1 MTATP
6 GGPRTGAPISTWSLD
21 EDESRHTGDSL
32 VEVRQPITRHRARV
46 LALAGVIT
54 FFAVWCVL
62 SYANIVPTVILP
74 SPTEVLRAF
83 PVLHFQE
90 ALVRSIGGSLYRV
103 YMGFLLAAVVAI
115 PLGLLM
121 GTFPAIKHFFN
132 PLLDPLRFLP
142 ISALV
147 PLFIVWFGIDE
158 MQKIVFLFVGIVV
171 YLLPLVVEAVENVD
185 DVYLQTATTLGATKG
200 QLIRHVLIPGSLP
213 AIGEAL
219 RVMNGIGWTYVI
231 LAEVINARYG
241 LGYLITA
248 AGKRSNVDQI
258 FALVAVILVIGVVTD
273 WMIRMINK
281 ALFAWN
287 E

>member
-1 MTATP
+1 M
-6 GGPRTGAPISTWSLD
+6 RI
-21 EDESRHTGDSL
+21 R
-32 VEVRQPITRHRARV
+32 
-46 LALAGVIT
+46 AGVT
-54 FFAVWCVL
+54 RATARKLGLFGVALFLGLWCVL
-62 SYANIVPTVILP
+62 SYTGIVPDVILP
-74 SPTEVLRAF
+74 SPTDVVKAF
-83 PVLHFQE
+83 PVLHFEE
-90 ALVRSIGGSLYRV
+90 ALVRSAGASFYRV
-103 YMGFLLAAVVAI
+103 MMGFLLSAAVAI

-121 GTFPAIKHFFN
+121 GTYPPLKHFFA
-132 PLLDPLRFLP
+132 PILDPLRFLP

-158 MQKIVFLFVGIVV
+158 MQKVVFLFVGIVV